1 MNAENNFLRM
11 FMDNKKFYVD
21 ELPDHIQLQLDFFVT
36 RFDDIYWF
44 HTHLY
49 EEMKGCGYD
58 VEKVSELFKTHLK
71 VRGDKE
77 RLTIVNMQLQVI
89 ILNV

>member
-1 MNAENNFLRM
+1 MNAEKNFLRM
-11 FMDNKKFYVD
+11 FMDNKKFYID
-21 ELPDHIQLQLDFFVT
+21 ELPEDVQLRLDFYVT

-44 HTHLY
+44 HTQLY

-71 VRGDKE
+71 VGWSWF
-77 RLTIVNMQLQVI
+77 
-89 ILNV
+89 LNDG

>member
-1 MNAENNFLRM
+1 M
-11 FMDNKKFYVD
+11 
-21 ELPDHIQLQLDFFVT
+21 T

-71 VRGDKE
+71 VREEKE
-77 RLTIVNMQLQVI
+77 RLKIVNLQLQVI